1 MESLFT
7 PSAHASSEFREISQP
22 KFICSKL
29 TIETPEKYVKS
40 VQSQN
45 DVVLNDVVLV
55 FSLLTLNIFHT
66 FYQLDRYSNCPSLQ
80 L

>member
-1 MESLFT
+1 MESLFI
-7 PSAHASSEFREISQP
+7 PSAHASTVFREISQP
-22 KFICSKL
+22 KFTCSKL

-40 VQSQN
+40 VQIQN

-66 FYQLDRYSNCPSLQ
+66 FYTLNK
-80 L
+80 